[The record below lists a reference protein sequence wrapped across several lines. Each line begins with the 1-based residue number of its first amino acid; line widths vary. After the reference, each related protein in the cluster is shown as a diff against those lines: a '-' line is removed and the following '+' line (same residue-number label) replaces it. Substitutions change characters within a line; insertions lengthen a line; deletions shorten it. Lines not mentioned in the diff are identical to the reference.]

1 MSLSDSGI
9 WIRWIVIQGRTWNP
23 MLVEQFADGSVAF
36 CVLLQHFRNRKLEI
50 LLGNMLPPFAERI
63 HSCRV

>member
-1 MSLSDSGI
+1 
-9 WIRWIVIQGRTWNP
+9 